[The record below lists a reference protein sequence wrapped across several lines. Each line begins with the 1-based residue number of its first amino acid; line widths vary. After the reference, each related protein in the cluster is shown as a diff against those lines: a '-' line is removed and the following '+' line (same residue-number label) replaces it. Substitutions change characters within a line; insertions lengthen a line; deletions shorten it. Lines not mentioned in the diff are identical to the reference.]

1 MFFYLFRA
9 VNPFLIAAAVLPAV
23 FLMLRIYRADKLEAE
38 PTRFLVGLVAMGILS
53 AGAAI
58 VLESIGEPL
67 IGAIAPTET
76 IYNLLLYFIVVALS
90 EDGAKYLFLKL
101 RTWRSPEFNCQF
113 DGVVYAAFVSLG
125 FALAENVGY
134 VLQYGFGTALLR
146 AVTAIPG
153 HACFGVFM
161 GAFYGA
167 AKRYEHYN
175 IEQSRTYRILSIVVP
190 VLLHGTYDFIATQS
204 EGLSVLFLVFVALLF
219 FASYKIVVNLSRR
232 DDYIDRLNGT
242 GGRDPFD
249 F

>member
-23 FLMLRIYRADKLEAE
+23 FLMLRIYRADRLEPE
-38 PTRFLVGLVAMGILS
+38 SPRFLVSLVAMGILS
-53 AGAAI
+53 TITAMI
-58 VLESIGEPL
+58 LESIGDPL
-67 IGAIAPTET
+67 AARIAPTET
-76 IYNLLLYFIVVALS
+76 VYNIILHYVVVALS
-90 EDGAKYLFLKL
+90 EEGSKYFFLKR
-101 RTWRSPEFNCQF
+101 RTWKSVEFNCRF

-125 FALAENVGY
+125 FALAENIGY
-134 VLQYGFGTALLR
+134 VIQFGFGTALLR

-175 IEQSRTYRILSIVVP
+175 IEQSRTYRILSIVIP

-204 EGLSVLFLVFVALLF
+204 EGLSLTFIVFVGLLF
-219 FASYKIVVNLSRR
+219 FFSWHIVRNLSRQ
-232 DDYIDRLNGT
+232 DDYIDRMNGR
-242 GGRDPFD
+242 GYFD
-249 F
+249 GF